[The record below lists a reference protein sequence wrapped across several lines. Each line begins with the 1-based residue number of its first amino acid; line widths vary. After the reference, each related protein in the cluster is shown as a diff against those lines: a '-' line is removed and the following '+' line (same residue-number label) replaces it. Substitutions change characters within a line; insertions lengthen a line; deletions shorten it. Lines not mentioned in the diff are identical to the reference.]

1 MNFLSPKYDT
11 WATFF
16 VAIANYNFYNY
27 KSRPFHRPKSNIES
41 EKTLN
46 KKEVN
51 EIKRRF
57 KKDSCNFDKMVG
69 CYVDANKEMVLTFK
83 ETFLNLEDEE
93 FHKYLEIA
101 NKSLSGTIGNNLL
114 ELPFV
119 PESEIEGSGHDLLM
133 QLRETRLQDEKLLIE
148 YYNRIIESY
157 DYVGNYLI
165 VLFHDTYDVPMKTT
179 DNLTLD
185 ESEEVYDYIICAIC
199 PVQLSKAALGY
210 REAENRIGARDRD
223 WVVGPVDTAFT
234 FPAFTERST
243 DLHACLAYTKN
254 TKEPHVEFWE
264 NCIGCGTRKTTTQK
278 KNAFNNMLNQAL
290 GEETDETLEKKLD
303 IQQNLSD
310 FITVETERLG
320 DDEPIILEPQ
330 DVANI
335 LTDSGLSDI
344 KVEKVQA
351 NFENYFEKNLPL
363 AEELL
368 DEKALK
374 NNELRVEKNVLKE
387 RVVDLTNQLKEVGA
401 ITTEGKEAD
410 VVVKVSDDKAASV
423 TTAYV
428 DGKKCL
434 CVPIEPDDLLVL
446 NGEEI

>member
-1 MNFLSPKYDT
+1 M
-11 WATFF
+11 
-16 VAIANYNFYNY
+16 
-27 KSRPFHRPKSNIES
+27 
-41 EKTLN
+41 N

-69 CYVDANKEMVLTFK
+69 CYVDANKEIVLTFK
-83 ETFLNLEDEE
+83 ETFLNLDDEE

-101 NKSLSGTIGNNLL
+101 NKSLSGTVGNNLL
-114 ELPFV
+114 ELPFA

-133 QLRETRLQDEKLLIE
+133 RLRESRLMDEKLLIE

-157 DYVGNYLI
+157 DYVGNFLI
-165 VLFHDTYDVPMKTT
+165 LLYHDTYDIPVKTS
-179 DNLTLD
+179 DELTLD

-199 PVQLSKAALGY
+199 PVALSKAGLGY
-210 REAENRIGARDRD
+210 REDENRIGARLRD

-234 FPAFTERST
+234 FPCFSERTT

-264 NCIGCGTRKTTTQK
+264 NCIGCGTKKTSTQK
-278 KNAFNNMLNQAL
+278 KNAFNNILDQAL
-290 GEETDETLEKKLD
+290 GEETEETIETKLD

-320 DDEPIILEPQ
+320 QDEPIFLEPQ

-335 LTDSGLSDI
+335 LTDSGLSDM
-344 KVEKVQA
+344 KVEKIQA
-351 NFENYFEKNLPL
+351 KFENYFDEQLPL
-363 AEELL
+363 AEEIL

-387 RVVDLTNQLKEVGA
+387 RVVDLTKQLKEVSGV
-401 ITTEGKEAD
+401 TEDGKTAD
-410 VVVKVSDDKAASV
+410 IVVKVAESKVADV
-423 TTAYV
+423 TTAFV
-428 DGKKCL
+428 DGRKCV
-434 CVPIEPDDLLVL
+434 CVPIEPDEVLFL
-446 NGEEI
+446 NGEQI

>member
-1 MNFLSPKYDT
+1 M
-11 WATFF
+11 
-16 VAIANYNFYNY
+16 
-27 KSRPFHRPKSNIES
+27 
-41 EKTLN
+41 N

-57 KKDSCNFDKMVG
+57 KKDSVNFDKMVG
-69 CYVDANKEMVLTFK
+69 CYVEANKEMVLTFK

-101 NKSLSGTIGNNLL
+101 NKALSGTIGNNLL
-114 ELPFV
+114 ELPFDPNNEV
-119 PESEIEGSGHDLLM
+119 EGSGHDLLM
-133 QLRETRLQDEKLLIE
+133 RLRETGLKDEKLLLE

-157 DYVGNYLI
+157 DYVGNFLI
-165 VLFHDTYDVPMKTT
+165 LLYHDTYDVPMKTT
-179 DNLTLD
+179 DDLTLD
-185 ESEEVYDYIICAIC
+185 ESEEVYEYIICAIC
-199 PVQLSKAALGY
+199 PVQLSKPGLGY

-234 FPAFTERST
+234 FPAFTDRST
-243 DLHACLAYTKN
+243 DLHACMAYTKN

-264 NCIGCGTRKTTTQK
+264 NCIGCGTKKTTTQK
-278 KNAFNNMLNQAL
+278 KNASNNMLDQAL
-290 GEETDETLEKKLD
+290 GEETEEVIEKKLD

-320 DDEPIILEPQ
+320 EDEPILLEPQ

-335 LTDSGLSDI
+335 LTDSGLSDG
-344 KVEKVQA
+344 KVEKIQK
-351 NFENYFEKNLPL
+351 NFENYFEEQLPL
-363 AEELL
+363 AEEIL

-387 RVVDLTNQLKEVGA
+387 RVVDLTKQLKEVSGV
-401 ITTEGKEAD
+401 TEDGRTANI
-410 VVVKVSDDKAASV
+410 VVKVPDEKAADV
-423 TTAYV
+423 TTAIV

-434 CVPIEPDDLLVL
+434 CVPIDPDDLLFL
-446 NGEEI
+446 NGEQI

>member
-1 MNFLSPKYDT
+1 M
-11 WATFF
+11 
-16 VAIANYNFYNY
+16 
-27 KSRPFHRPKSNIES
+27 
-41 EKTLN
+41 N
-46 KKEVN
+46 KKEIT

-69 CYVDANKEMVLTFK
+69 CYVDANKEMVLTFS
-83 ETFLNLEDEE
+83 ETFLNLDDEE

-101 NKSLSGTIGNNLL
+101 NKSLSGTLGNNLL
-114 ELPFV
+114 ELPF
-119 PESEIEGSGHDLLM
+119 SSDAEIEGGGQDLLM
-133 QLRETRLQDEKLLIE
+133 KLRESGLKDEKLLLE

-165 VLFHDTYDVPMKTT
+165 VIFHDTYDVPMKTS
-179 DNLTLD
+179 DNLALD
-185 ESEEVYDYIICAIC
+185 ESEEVYEYLICAIC

-254 TKEPHVEFWE
+254 TKEPHSEFWN
-264 NCIGCGTRKTTTQK
+264 NCIGCGSKRTTTQK
-278 KNAFNNMLNQAL
+278 KNAFDNMITKAI
-290 GEETDETLEKKLD
+290 GDETEEAKDTVLD

-320 DDEPIILEPQ
+320 EDETITLEPQ

-335 LTDSGLSDI
+335 LTDSGLSDT
-344 KVEKVQA
+344 KVEKIQK
-351 NFENYFEKNLPL
+351 NYEEFFGEALPE

-368 DEKALK
+368 DQKALK
-374 NNELRVEKNVLKE
+374 NNELRQEKNVLKE
-387 RVVDLTNQLKEVGA
+387 RVVDLTQQLKEVGA
-401 ITTEGKEAD
+401 ITSEGREAD
-410 VVVKVSDDKAASV
+410 VVVKVSVEKATSV

-446 NGEEI
+446 NGEPL

>member
-1 MNFLSPKYDT
+1 M
-11 WATFF
+11 
-16 VAIANYNFYNY
+16 
-27 KSRPFHRPKSNIES
+27 
-41 EKTLN
+41 N
-46 KKEVN
+46 KKEIN

-69 CYVDANKEMVLTFK
+69 CYVDGNKEMVLTFK
-83 ETFLNLEDEE
+83 ETFLNLDDEE

-101 NKSLSGTIGNNLL
+101 NKSLSGTLGNNLL
-114 ELPFV
+114 ELPF
-119 PESEIEGSGHDLLM
+119 SNDAEIEGGGQDLLM
-133 QLRETRLQDEKLLIE
+133 KLRESSLKDDRLLLE

-157 DYVGNYLI
+157 DFVGNYLI

-179 DNLTLD
+179 DDLLLD
-185 ESEEVYDYIICAIC
+185 ESEEVYEYIICAIC
-199 PVQLSKAALGY
+199 PVQLSKPGLGY

-234 FPAFTERST
+234 FPAFTDRST
-243 DLHACLAYTKN
+243 DLHSCMVYTKN

-264 NCIGCGTRKTTTQK
+264 NCLGCGTKKTTTQK
-278 KNAFNNMLNQAL
+278 KTAFGNMLTTAL
-290 GEETDETLEKKLD
+290 GEETEEAKDAVLD
-303 IQQNLSD
+303 VHQNLSD

-320 DDEPIILEPQ
+320 EDEPIILEPQ

-335 LTDSGLSDI
+335 LADAGLSET
-344 KVEKVQA
+344 KVGKIQQ
-351 NFENYFEKNLPL
+351 NFENYFGEALPL

-374 NNELRVEKNVLKE
+374 NNELRQEKNVLKE
-387 RVVDLTNQLKEVGA
+387 RVVDLTKQLKEVGG
-401 ITTEGKEAD
+401 ITEDGKTPD
-410 VVVKVSDDKAASV
+410 VVVKVSEDKATTV

-434 CVPIEPDDLLVL
+434 CVPIEPDDVLVL
-446 NGEEI
+446 NGETI

>member
-1 MNFLSPKYDT
+1 MNS
-11 WATFF
+11 
-16 VAIANYNFYNY
+16 
-27 KSRPFHRPKSNIES
+27 
-41 EKTLN
+41 LN

-101 NKSLSGTIGNNLL
+101 NKALSGTIGNNLL
-114 ELPFV
+114 ELPFA

-133 QLRETRLQDEKLLIE
+133 RLRESRLQDEKLLIE

-157 DYVGNYLI
+157 DYVGNFLI

-210 REAENRIGARDRD
+210 KEAENRIGARDRD

-264 NCIGCGTRKTTTQK
+264 NCIGCGTRKTSTQK
-278 KNAFNNMLNQAL
+278 KNAFNNMLDQAL
-290 GEETDETLEKKLD
+290 GEQTDETLEKKLD

-320 DDEPIILEPQ
+320 EEEPIILEPQ

-344 KVEKVQA
+344 KVEKIQA
-351 NFENYFEKNLPL
+351 NFENYFDTSLPL

-374 NNELRVEKNVLKE
+374 NNEIRLEKNVLKE

-410 VVVKVSDDKAASV
+410 VVLKVSEDKAATV

-446 NGEEI
+446 NGEQI

>member
-1 MNFLSPKYDT
+1 M
-11 WATFF
+11 
-16 VAIANYNFYNY
+16 
-27 KSRPFHRPKSNIES
+27 
-41 EKTLN
+41 N

-69 CYVDANKEMVLTFK
+69 CYVDANKEMVLTFS
-83 ETFLNLEDEE
+83 ETFLNLDDEE

-101 NKSLSGTIGNNLL
+101 NKSLSGTVGNNLL
-114 ELPFV
+114 NLPFSNEEEV
-119 PESEIEGSGHDLLM
+119 EGSGHDLLM
-133 QLRETRLQDEKLLIE
+133 KLRESGLKDEKMLLE
-148 YYNRIIESY
+148 YYQRIIDTY
-157 DYVGNYLI
+157 DFVGNYLI
-165 VLFHDTYDVPMKTT
+165 LIFHDTYDVPVKTK
-179 DNLTLD
+179 DDLALD
-185 ESEEVYDYIICAIC
+185 DSEEVYEYIICAIC
-199 PVQLSKAALGY
+199 PVALSKAGLGY
-210 REAENRIGARDRD
+210 RRDENRIGARERD

-234 FPAFTERST
+234 FPAFTDRST
-243 DLHACLAYTKN
+243 DLHGCLAYTKN
-254 TKEPHVEFWE
+254 TKEPHTEFWE
-264 NCIGCGTRKTTTQK
+264 NCIGCGTKRTSTQK
-278 KNAFNNMLNQAL
+278 KNAFDNMITKAI
-290 GEETDETLEKKLD
+290 GEESEDAEDKVLD

-320 DDEPIILEPQ
+320 EDEPIILEPQ

-335 LTDSGLSDI
+335 LTDSGLSDM
-344 KVEKVQA
+344 KVEKIQQNYE
-351 NFENYFEKNLPL
+351 NFFESALPL

-368 DEKALK
+368 DTKALK
-374 NNELRVEKNVLKE
+374 NNELRQEKNILKE

-410 VVVKVSDDKAASV
+410 VVIKVSDEKAPSV

-446 NGEEI
+446 NGEQL

>member
-1 MNFLSPKYDT
+1 M
-11 WATFF
+11 
-16 VAIANYNFYNY
+16 
-27 KSRPFHRPKSNIES
+27 
-41 EKTLN
+41 N

-101 NKSLSGTIGNNLL
+101 NKAMSGTIGNNLL
-114 ELPFV
+114 ELPFN

-133 QLRETRLQDEKLLIE
+133 RLRESRLQDEKLLIE

-157 DYVGNYLI
+157 DFVGNFLI
-165 VLFHDTYDVPMKTT
+165 LLYHDTYDIPVKTT
-179 DNLTLD
+179 DDLKLD

-199 PVQLSKAALGY
+199 PVQLSKPGLGY
-210 REAENRIGARDRD
+210 REDENRIGTRVRD

-234 FPAFTERST
+234 FPCFTERTT

-264 NCIGCGTRKTTTQK
+264 NCIGCGTKKTSTQK
-278 KNAFNNMLNQAL
+278 KNAFNNMLDQAL
-290 GEETDETLEKKLD
+290 GEETDETIEKKLD

-310 FITVETERLG
+310 FITVEAERRG
-320 DDEPIILEPQ
+320 EDEPIVLEPQ

-335 LTDSGLSDI
+335 LTDSGLSDM
-344 KVEKVQA
+344 KVEKIQA
-351 NFENYFEKNLPL
+351 NFENYFEEQLPL
-363 AEELL
+363 AEEIL

-374 NNELRVEKNVLKE
+374 NNEIRLEKNVLKE
-387 RVVDLTNQLKEVGA
+387 RVVDLTKQLKEVSG
-401 ITTEGKEAD
+401 ITADGKEAD
-410 VVVKVSDDKAASV
+410 IVVKVSDTKAADV
-423 TTAYV
+423 TTAFV
-428 DGKKCL
+428 DGKKCV
-434 CVPIEPDDLLVL
+434 CVPIEPDEVFML
-446 NGEEI
+446 NGEQI

>member
-1 MNFLSPKYDT
+1 M
-11 WATFF
+11 
-16 VAIANYNFYNY
+16 
-27 KSRPFHRPKSNIES
+27 
-41 EKTLN
+41 N

-57 KKDSCNFDKMVG
+57 KKDSVNFDKMVG
-69 CYVDANKEMVLTFK
+69 CYVDANKEIVLTFK

-101 NKSLSGTIGNNLL
+101 NKAMSGTIGNNLL

-133 QLRETRLQDEKLLIE
+133 RLRETGLKDEKLLIE

-165 VLFHDTYDVPMKTT
+165 VLFHDTYDVPMKTS
-179 DNLTLD
+179 DNLALD
-185 ESEEVYDYIICAIC
+185 ESEEVYEYIICAIC

-210 REAENRIGARDRD
+210 REQENRIGARDRD

-290 GEETDETLEKKLD
+290 GEETDETLETKLD

-310 FITVETERLG
+310 FITVEAERLG
-320 DDEPIILEPQ
+320 PEEPIILEPQ

-335 LTDSGLSDI
+335 LTDSGLSDM
-344 KVEKVQA
+344 KVEKIQA
-351 NFENYFEKNLPL
+351 NFENYFEEQLPL
-363 AEELL
+363 AEEIL

-374 NNELRVEKNVLKE
+374 NNEIRVEKNVLKE
-387 RVVDLTNQLKEVGA
+387 RVVDLTKQLKEATGETA
-401 ITTEGKEAD
+401 DGKVPD
-410 VVVKVSDDKAASV
+410 IVVKVSESKAANV

-428 DGKKCL
+428 DGKKCV
-434 CVPIEPDDLLVL
+434 CVPIEPDETFML

>member
-1 MNFLSPKYDT
+1 M
-11 WATFF
+11 
-16 VAIANYNFYNY
+16 
-27 KSRPFHRPKSNIES
+27 
-41 EKTLN
+41 N
-46 KKEVN
+46 KKEIN

-101 NKSLSGTIGNNLL
+101 NKALSGTVGNNLL
-114 ELPFV
+114 ELPFD
-119 PESEIEGSGHDLLM
+119 PEREIEGSGHDLLM
-133 QLRETRLQDEKLLIE
+133 KLRETRLQDEKLLIE

-157 DYVGNYLI
+157 DFVGNYLI
-165 VLFHDTYDVPMKTT
+165 LLYHDTYDIPVKTT
-179 DNLTLD
+179 DDLKLD

-199 PVQLSKAALGY
+199 PVALSKPGLGY

-234 FPAFTERST
+234 FPCFSERTT

-264 NCIGCGTRKTTTQK
+264 NCIECGSKKTTTQK
-278 KNAFNNMLNQAL
+278 KNAFNNILDQAL
-290 GEETDETLEKKLD
+290 GEETDETIETKLD

-310 FITVETERLG
+310 FITVEKERLG
-320 DDEPIILEPQ
+320 EEETIVLEPQ

-344 KVEKVQA
+344 KVEKIQA
-351 NFENYFEKNLPL
+351 KFENYFEEQLPL
-363 AEELL
+363 AEEIL

-387 RVVDLTNQLKEVGA
+387 RVVDLTKQLKEVNGV
-401 ITTEGKEAD
+401 TEDGKQAD
-410 VVVKVSDDKAASV
+410 IVVKVSDTKAADV
-423 TTAYV
+423 TTAFV
-428 DGKKCL
+428 DGKKCV
-434 CVPIEPDDLLVL
+434 CVPIEPDEIFML
-446 NGEEI
+446 NGEQI

>member
-1 MNFLSPKYDT
+1 M
-11 WATFF
+11 
-16 VAIANYNFYNY
+16 
-27 KSRPFHRPKSNIES
+27 
-41 EKTLN
+41 N

-234 FPAFTERST
+234 FPAFTGRST

-320 DDEPIILEPQ
+320 DDEPVILEPQ

-344 KVEKVQA
+344 KVEKIQT
-351 NFENYFEKNLPL
+351 NFENYFETNLPL

-410 VVVKVSDDKAASV
+410 VVVKVSEDKAASV

>member
-1 MNFLSPKYDT
+1 M
-11 WATFF
+11 
-16 VAIANYNFYNY
+16 
-27 KSRPFHRPKSNIES
+27 
-41 EKTLN
+41 N

-57 KKDSCNFDKMVG
+57 KKDSCNFDKLVG

-101 NKSLSGTIGNNLL
+101 NKALSGTIGNNLL
-114 ELPFV
+114 ELPFS
-119 PESEIEGSGHDLLM
+119 PDSEIEGSGHDLLM

-157 DYVGNYLI
+157 DYVGNFLI
-165 VLFHDTYDVPMKTT
+165 LLYHDTYDIPMKTS
-179 DNLTLD
+179 DDLKLD
-185 ESEEVYDYIICAIC
+185 ESDEVYDYIICAIC
-199 PVQLSKAALGY
+199 PVQLSKPGLGY

-234 FPAFTERST
+234 FPAFTERTT

-264 NCIGCGTRKTTTQK
+264 NCIGCGTKKTSTQK

-290 GEETDETLEKKLD
+290 GEETDETLETKLD

-320 DDEPIILEPQ
+320 EDEPIILEPQ

-335 LTDSGLSDI
+335 LTDSGLSDT
-344 KVEKVQA
+344 KVEKIQA
-351 NFENYFEKNLPL
+351 NFENYFEEQLPL
-363 AEELL
+363 AEEIL

-387 RVVDLTNQLKEVGA
+387 RVVDLTKQLKEVSG
-401 ITTEGKEAD
+401 ITEDGKEAD
-410 VVVKVSDDKAASV
+410 IVVKVSETKAADV

-428 DGKKCL
+428 DGKKCV
-434 CVPIEPDDLLVL
+434 CVPIEPDEIFML
-446 NGEEI
+446 NGEQI

>member
-1 MNFLSPKYDT
+1 MK
-11 WATFF
+11 
-16 VAIANYNFYNY
+16 
-27 KSRPFHRPKSNIES
+27 K
-41 EKTLN
+41 LN
-46 KKEVN
+46 KKEIN

-57 KKDSCNFDKMVG
+57 KKDNCNFDKMVG

-101 NKSLSGTIGNNLL
+101 NKSLSGTVGNNLL
-114 ELPFV
+114 ELPFD
-119 PESEIEGSGHDLLM
+119 PSEEIEGSGHDLLM
-133 QLRETRLQDEKLLIE
+133 RLRESRLQDEKLLIE

-157 DYVGNYLI
+157 DFVGNFLI
-165 VLFHDTYDVPMKTT
+165 LLYHDTYDIPVKTT
-179 DNLTLD
+179 DDLMLD

-199 PVQLSKAALGY
+199 PVQLSKPGLGY
-210 REAENRIGARDRD
+210 REDENRIGARIRD

-234 FPAFTERST
+234 FPCFTERST

-264 NCIGCGTRKTTTQK
+264 NCIGCGTKKTSTQK
-278 KNAFNNMLNQAL
+278 KNAFNNMLDQAL
-290 GEETDETLEKKLD
+290 GEETEETIEKKLD

-320 DDEPIILEPQ
+320 EDEPIILEPQ

-335 LTDSGLSDI
+335 LTDSGLSDM
-344 KVEKVQA
+344 KVEKIQA
-351 NFENYFEKNLPL
+351 NFENYFETALPL
-363 AEELL
+363 ADELL

-374 NNELRVEKNVLKE
+374 NNELRLEKNVLKE
-387 RVVDLTNQLKEVGA
+387 RVVDLTQQLKEATGVTA
-401 ITTEGKEAD
+401 EGKTPD
-410 VVVKVSDDKAASV
+410 IVVKVSEDKAASV
-423 TTAYV
+423 TTAIV
-428 DGKKCL
+428 DGKKCV
-434 CVPIEPDDLLVL
+434 CVPIEPDETFML

>member
-1 MNFLSPKYDT
+1 M
-11 WATFF
+11 
-16 VAIANYNFYNY
+16 
-27 KSRPFHRPKSNIES
+27 
-41 EKTLN
+41 N
-46 KKEVN
+46 KKEIN

-69 CYVDANKEMVLTFK
+69 CYVDANKEMVLTFS

-101 NKSLSGTIGNNLL
+101 NKSLSGTLGNNLL
-114 ELPFV
+114 ELPFGTDA
-119 PESEIEGSGHDLLM
+119 EIEGGGQDLLM
-133 QLRETRLQDEKLLIE
+133 RLRESRLTDEKLLLE

-157 DYVGNYLI
+157 DFVGNYLI
-165 VLFHDTYDVPMKTT
+165 VLFHDTYDVPLKTK
-179 DNLTLD
+179 DDLTLD
-185 ESEEVYDYIICAIC
+185 DSEEVYDYIICAIC

-254 TKEPHVEFWE
+254 AKEPHVEFWQ
-264 NCIGCGTRKTTTQK
+264 NCIGCGTKKTTTQK
-278 KNAFNNMLNQAL
+278 KNAFDNMITKAI
-290 GEETDETLEKKLD
+290 GEESEEAKETVLD

-320 DDEPIILEPQ
+320 EDEPIILEPQ

-344 KVEKVQA
+344 KVEKIQQSY
-351 NFENYFEKNLPL
+351 ESYFEEALPQ

-368 DEKALK
+368 DAKALK

-387 RVVDLTNQLKEVGA
+387 RVVDLTKQLKEVGA
-401 ITTEGKEAD
+401 ITEDGHEAD
-410 VVVKVSDDKAASV
+410 VVVKVSDEKAASV

-446 NGEEI
+446 NGEQI

>member
-1 MNFLSPKYDT
+1 M
-11 WATFF
+11 
-16 VAIANYNFYNY
+16 
-27 KSRPFHRPKSNIES
+27 
-41 EKTLN
+41 N

-114 ELPFV
+114 ELPFN
-119 PESEIEGSGHDLLM
+119 PASEIEGSGHDLLM
-133 QLRETRLQDEKLLIE
+133 RLRETRLQDEKLLIE

-157 DYVGNYLI
+157 DYVGNFLI
-165 VLFHDTYDVPMKTT
+165 LLYHDTYDVPMKTS
-179 DNLTLD
+179 DELTLD

-199 PVQLSKAALGY
+199 PVQLSKAGLGY

-234 FPAFTERST
+234 FPCFTERST

-264 NCIGCGTRKTTTQK
+264 NCIGCGTKKTSTQK
-278 KNAFNNMLNQAL
+278 KNAFNNMLDQAL

-320 DDEPIILEPQ
+320 EDEPIILEPQ

-335 LTDSGLSDI
+335 LTDSGLSDM
-344 KVEKVQA
+344 KVEKIQA
-351 NFENYFEKNLPL
+351 NFENYFEEQLPL
-363 AEELL
+363 AEEIL

-387 RVVDLTNQLKEVGA
+387 RVVDLTKQLKEVSG
-401 ITTEGKEAD
+401 ITADGKEAD
-410 VVVKVSDDKAASV
+410 IVVKVSDSKAADV

-428 DGKKCL
+428 DGKKCV
-434 CVPIEPDDLLVL
+434 CVPIEPNEIFML
-446 NGEEI
+446 NGEQV

>member
-1 MNFLSPKYDT
+1 M
-11 WATFF
+11 
-16 VAIANYNFYNY
+16 
-27 KSRPFHRPKSNIES
+27 
-41 EKTLN
+41 N

-69 CYVDANKEMVLTFK
+69 CYVDGEKNIVLTFK
-83 ETFLNLEDEE
+83 ETFLNLDDEE

-114 ELPFV
+114 ELPFD
-119 PESEIEGSGHDLLM
+119 PNNEIEGSGHDLLM
-133 QLRETRLQDEKLLIE
+133 KLRETRLQDEKLLIE
-148 YYNRIIESY
+148 YYNRIIESF
-157 DYVGNYLI
+157 DYVGNFLI
-165 VLFHDTYDVPMKTT
+165 LLYHDTYDIPLKTT
-179 DNLTLD
+179 DDLQLD
-185 ESEEVYDYIICAIC
+185 DSEEVYEYIICAIC
-199 PVQLSKAALGY
+199 PVQLSKPGLGY
-210 REAENRIGARDRD
+210 REDENRIGARLRD

-234 FPAFTERST
+234 FPCFTERTT

-264 NCIGCGTRKTTTQK
+264 NCIGCGTKKTSTQK
-278 KNAFNNMLNQAL
+278 KAAFNNMLDQAL
-290 GEETDETLEKKLD
+290 GEETDETIEKKLD

-310 FITVETERLG
+310 FITLETEKLG
-320 DDEPIILEPQ
+320 EDEPIVLEPQ

-335 LTDSGLSDI
+335 LADSGLPDL
-344 KVEKVQA
+344 KVERIQA
-351 NFENYFEKNLPL
+351 NFENYFEEQLPL
-363 AEELL
+363 ADELL

-401 ITTEGKEAD
+401 ISSEGKPTD
-410 VVVKVSDDKAASV
+410 IVVKVSETKAADV

-434 CVPIEPDDLLVL
+434 CIPIEPDDLLVL
-446 NGEEI
+446 NGEQI

>member
-1 MNFLSPKYDT
+1 M
-11 WATFF
+11 
-16 VAIANYNFYNY
+16 
-27 KSRPFHRPKSNIES
+27 
-41 EKTLN
+41 N
-46 KKEVN
+46 KKEIN

-101 NKSLSGTIGNNLL
+101 NKAMSGTLGNNLL
-114 ELPFV
+114 ELPFDPNEEV
-119 PESEIEGSGHDLLM
+119 EGSGHDLLM
-133 QLRETRLQDEKLLIE
+133 RLRESGLKDEKLLIE

-157 DYVGNYLI
+157 DYVGNFLI

-179 DNLTLD
+179 DDLTLD
-185 ESEEVYDYIICAIC
+185 ESEEVFEYIICAIC
-199 PVQLSKAALGY
+199 PVQLSKAGLGY

-278 KNAFNNMLNQAL
+278 KNAFNNMIDQVL
-290 GEETDETLEKKLD
+290 GEETDEVIEKKLD

-320 DDEPIILEPQ
+320 PEEPIRLEPQ

-335 LTDSGLSDI
+335 LTDSGLSDG
-344 KVEKVQA
+344 KVEKVQK
-351 NFENYFEKNLPL
+351 NFENYFEEQLPL
-363 AEELL
+363 AEEIL
-368 DEKALK
+368 DEKCLK
-374 NNELRVEKNVLKE
+374 NNELRVEKNILKE
-387 RVVDLTNQLKEVGA
+387 RVVDLTKQLQEVSGV
-401 ITTEGKEAD
+401 TEDGRTANI
-410 VVVKVSDDKAASV
+410 VVKVPDEKASEV
-423 TTAYV
+423 TTAIV

-434 CVPIEPDDLLVL
+434 CVPIEPNDLLFL
-446 NGEEI
+446 NGEQI

>member
-1 MNFLSPKYDT
+1 M
-11 WATFF
+11 
-16 VAIANYNFYNY
+16 
-27 KSRPFHRPKSNIES
+27 
-41 EKTLN
+41 N

-69 CYVDANKEMVLTFK
+69 CYVDANKEIVLTFK

-101 NKSLSGTIGNNLL
+101 NKSLSGTVGNNLL
-114 ELPFV
+114 ELPFA

-133 QLRETRLQDEKLLIE
+133 RLRETRLQDEKLLIE
-148 YYNRIIESY
+148 YYDRIIESY
-157 DYVGNYLI
+157 DYVGNFLI
-165 VLFHDTYDVPMKTT
+165 LLYHDTYDIPVKTS
-179 DNLTLD
+179 DELTLD

-199 PVQLSKAALGY
+199 PVALSKPGLGY
-210 REAENRIGARDRD
+210 REDENRIGARLRD

-234 FPAFTERST
+234 FPCFSERTT

-264 NCIGCGTRKTTTQK
+264 NCIGCGTKKTSTQK
-278 KNAFNNMLNQAL
+278 KNAFNNILDQAL
-290 GEETDETLEKKLD
+290 GEETEETIETKLD

-320 DDEPIILEPQ
+320 QDEPIFLEPQ

-335 LTDSGLSDI
+335 LIDSGLSDM
-344 KVEKVQA
+344 KVEKIQA
-351 NFENYFEKNLPL
+351 KFENYFEEQLPL
-363 AEELL
+363 AEEIL

-387 RVVDLTNQLKEVGA
+387 RVVDLTKQLKEVSGV
-401 ITTEGKEAD
+401 TEDGKTAD
-410 VVVKVSDDKAASV
+410 IVVKVAESKVADV
-423 TTAYV
+423 TTAFV
-428 DGKKCL
+428 DGRKCV
-434 CVPIEPDDLLVL
+434 CVPIEPDEILFV
-446 NGEEI
+446 NGEQV

>member
-1 MNFLSPKYDT
+1 M
-11 WATFF
+11 
-16 VAIANYNFYNY
+16 
-27 KSRPFHRPKSNIES
+27 
-41 EKTLN
+41 N

-114 ELPFV
+114 ELPFA
-119 PESEIEGSGHDLLM
+119 PETEIEGSGHDLLM
-133 QLRETRLQDEKLLIE
+133 RLRETRLQDEKLLIE

-157 DYVGNYLI
+157 DYVGNFLI
-165 VLFHDTYDVPMKTT
+165 LLYHDTYDIPMKTS
-179 DNLTLD
+179 DDLKLD

-199 PVQLSKAALGY
+199 PVQLSKPGLGY
-210 REAENRIGARDRD
+210 REAENRIGARVRD

-234 FPAFTERST
+234 FPCFTERTT
-243 DLHACLAYTKN
+243 DLHSCLAYTKN

-264 NCIGCGTRKTTTQK
+264 NCIGCGTKKTSTQK

-290 GEETDETLEKKLD
+290 GEETDETIETKLD

-320 DDEPIILEPQ
+320 ENEPVVLEPQ

-335 LTDSGLSDI
+335 LADSGLSDM
-344 KVEKVQA
+344 KVEKIQA
-351 NFENYFEKNLPL
+351 NFENYFEEQLPL
-363 AEELL
+363 AEEIL

-374 NNELRVEKNVLKE
+374 NNEIRLEKNVLKE
-387 RVVDLTNQLKEVGA
+387 RVVDLTQQLKEATGV
-401 ITTEGKEAD
+401 TPEGKPAD
-410 VVVKVSDDKAASV
+410 IVVKVSVDKAAEV

-428 DGKKCL
+428 DGKKCV
-434 CVPIEPDDLLVL
+434 CVPIEPDETFFL
-446 NGEEI
+446 NGEQV

>member
-1 MNFLSPKYDT
+1 MNFLSPKFDT

-27 KSRPFHRPKSNIES
+27 KSRPFLRPKSNIES
-41 EKTLN
+41 VKTLN

-410 VVVKVSDDKAASV
+410 VVVKVSEDKAASV

>member
-1 MNFLSPKYDT
+1 M
-11 WATFF
+11 
-16 VAIANYNFYNY
+16 
-27 KSRPFHRPKSNIES
+27 
-41 EKTLN
+41 N

-57 KKDSCNFDKMVG
+57 KKDSVNFDKMVG
-69 CYVDANKEMVLTFK
+69 CYVDANKEIVLTFK

-101 NKSLSGTIGNNLL
+101 NKAMSGTIGNNLL

-133 QLRETRLQDEKLLIE
+133 RLRETGLKDEKLLVE

-165 VLFHDTYDVPMKTT
+165 VLFHDTYDVPMKTS
-179 DNLTLD
+179 DNLALD
-185 ESEEVYDYIICAIC
+185 ESEEVYEYIICAIC

-210 REAENRIGARDRD
+210 REQENRIGARDRD

-290 GEETDETLEKKLD
+290 GEETDETLETKLD

-310 FITVETERLG
+310 FITVEAERLG
-320 DDEPIILEPQ
+320 PEEPIILEPQ

-335 LTDSGLSDI
+335 LTDSGLSDM
-344 KVEKVQA
+344 KVEKIQA
-351 NFENYFEKNLPL
+351 NFENYFEEQLPL
-363 AEELL
+363 AEEIL

-374 NNELRVEKNVLKE
+374 NNEIRVEKNVLKE
-387 RVVDLTNQLKEVGA
+387 RVVDLTKQLKEATGETA
-401 ITTEGKEAD
+401 DGKVPD
-410 VVVKVSDDKAASV
+410 IVVKVSESKAANV

-428 DGKKCL
+428 DGKKCV
-434 CVPIEPDDLLVL
+434 CVPIEPDETFML

>member
-1 MNFLSPKYDT
+1 M
-11 WATFF
+11 
-16 VAIANYNFYNY
+16 
-27 KSRPFHRPKSNIES
+27 
-41 EKTLN
+41 N

-69 CYVDANKEMVLTFK
+69 CYVDANKEIVLTFK

-114 ELPFV
+114 ELPFN

-133 QLRETRLQDEKLLIE
+133 RLRESCLQDEKLLIE

-157 DYVGNYLI
+157 DFVGNFLI
-165 VLFHDTYDVPMKTT
+165 LLYHDTYDIPVKTT
-179 DNLTLD
+179 DDLKLD

-199 PVQLSKAALGY
+199 PVALSKPGLGY
-210 REAENRIGARDRD
+210 REDENRIGARLRD

-234 FPAFTERST
+234 FPCFSERTT

-264 NCIGCGTRKTTTQK
+264 NCIGCQTKKTSTQK
-278 KNAFNNMLNQAL
+278 KNAFNNMLDQAL
-290 GEETDETLEKKLD
+290 GEETDETIETKLD

-320 DDEPIILEPQ
+320 QDEPIILEPQ

-335 LTDSGLSDI
+335 LTDSGLSDV
-344 KVEKVQA
+344 KVEKIQA
-351 NFENYFEKNLPL
+351 KFENYFEEQLPL
-363 AEELL
+363 AEEIL

-387 RVVDLTNQLKEVGA
+387 RVVDLTQQLKEATG
-401 ITTEGKEAD
+401 ITSDGKVPD
-410 VVVKVSDDKAASV
+410 IVVKVSDEKAADV

-428 DGKKCL
+428 DGKKCV
-434 CVPIEPDDLLVL
+434 CVPIEPDETFVL
-446 NGEEI
+446 NGSQI